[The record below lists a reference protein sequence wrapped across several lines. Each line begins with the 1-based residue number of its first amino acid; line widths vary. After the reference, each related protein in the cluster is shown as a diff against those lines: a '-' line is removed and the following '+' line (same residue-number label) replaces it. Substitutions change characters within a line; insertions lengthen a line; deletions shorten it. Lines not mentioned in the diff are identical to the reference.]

1 MISAV
6 VLAAGKGERM
16 GKAKLFLPWREK
28 VMLQWVLESVLASAV
43 DEVICVVRDLA
54 AVRAHVAVKDERL
67 LWLVNDRADAGQSAS
82 VTAGLWAMDGRSDRA
97 LFTVGD
103 QPMLES
109 ALLDALIDRSKRVAA
124 PIIAPNFKGQIRNPV
139 LFRRE
144 LFPELLKLKGDHGG
158 RSLIEKLRDRVELVE
173 WTSAAT
179 FMDIDDEKDYER
191 LKLMA

>member
-16 GKAKLFLPWREK
+16 GKAKLFLPWRGK
-28 VMLQWVLESVLASAV
+28 VMLHWVLESVLASAV

-54 AVRAHVAVKDERL
+54 AVRTHITVKDERL
-67 LWLVNDRADAGQSAS
+67 SWLVNDRADAGQSAS
-82 VTAGLWAMDGRSDRA
+82 VTAGLWAINGRSDRA
-97 LFTVGD
+97 LFTVAD

-109 ALLDALIDRSKRVAA
+109 ALLDALINRSKSVTA
-124 PIIAPNFKGQIRNPV
+124 PIIAPSFKGQIRNPV

-158 RSLIEKLRDRVELVE
+158 RSLIEKLRDRVELVQ
-173 WTSAAT
+173 WKSAAT

>member
-16 GKAKLFLPWREK
+16 GKPKLFLPWRGK

-54 AVRAHVAVKDERL
+54 AVRAHIAVKDERL
-67 LWLVNDRADAGQSAS
+67 AWLVNERADAGQSAS

-124 PIIAPNFKGQIRNPV
+124 TIIAPSFKGQIRNPV

-144 LFPELLKLKGDHGG
+144 VFPELLKLKGDHGG
-158 RSLIEKLRDRVELVE
+158 RSLLEKLRDRVELVE
-173 WTSAAT
+173 WKSAAT
-179 FMDIDDEKDYER
+179 FIDIDDEKDYER

>member
-16 GKAKLFLPWREK
+16 GKAKLFLPWRGK

-54 AVRAHVAVKDERL
+54 AVRAHIAVKDERL
-67 LWLVNDRADAGQSAS
+67 AWLVNERADAGQSAS

-124 PIIAPNFKGQIRNPV
+124 PIIAPSFKGQIRNPV

-144 LFPELLKLKGDHGG
+144 VFPELLKLKGDHGG
-158 RSLIEKLRDRVELVE
+158 RSLLEKLRDRLELVE
-173 WTSAAT
+173 WKSAAT